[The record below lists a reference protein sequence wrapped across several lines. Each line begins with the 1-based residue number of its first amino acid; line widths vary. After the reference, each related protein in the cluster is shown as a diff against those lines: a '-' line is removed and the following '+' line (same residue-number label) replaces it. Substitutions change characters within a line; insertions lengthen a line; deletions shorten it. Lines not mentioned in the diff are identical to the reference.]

1 MPAFLYNAS
10 RTKHYLQRIAYKHI
24 ARGRFGIS
32 RLFSAFSR
40 RNPVEMPPK
49 FGGSPPLFFE
59 GECFILKEEAIA
71 VISYRKTAGR
81 GSFFLLCAV
90 FFVHKDGQNRYCR
103 KKGKTLKGGKRRTLS
118 EGGTFLYAG
127 RTTAESLPEDP
138 FFSEIS
144 LPHALP
150 LFSKE
155 VRRLCAARPAENGIV
170 CVGVT

>member
-10 RTKHYLQRIAYKHI
+10 RTNTSRVGAS
-24 ARGRFGIS
+24 GS

-127 RTTAESLPEDP
+127 RTTAESVPEDP